1 MTNIL
6 NLLERDLMIC
16 FHSVRFY
23 AILALCFCFS
33 IAVVLKIE
41 PAYVEYIIVLANVW
55 VFSTVL
61 LDLLVYREIIKNRI
75 PHFLAFGFNIFEL
88 MLGKSIFISF
98 FSLYITFLFVSF
110 FRVMSFFFNHNY
122 TFISLWNFLI
132 LIPVLFFIV
141 SISVYLVFRFQ
152 MSRPLRLI
160 LGVVMLLLNEF
171 KEIITKYSGSFLAV
185 LGLIAF
191 FIIGNI
197 LIIKFLG
204 GIKNEDII

>member
-1 MTNIL
+1 MTSIL

-23 AILALCFCFS
+23 AILAFCFCFS

-41 PAYVEYIIVLANVW
+41 PAYVEYIIILANVW

-122 TFISLWNFLI
+122 TFIGLWNFLI
-132 LIPVLFFIV
+132 LIPVLFFII

-160 LGVVMLLLNEF
+160 LGVVMLLFNEF

-185 LGLIAF
+185 LGLISF